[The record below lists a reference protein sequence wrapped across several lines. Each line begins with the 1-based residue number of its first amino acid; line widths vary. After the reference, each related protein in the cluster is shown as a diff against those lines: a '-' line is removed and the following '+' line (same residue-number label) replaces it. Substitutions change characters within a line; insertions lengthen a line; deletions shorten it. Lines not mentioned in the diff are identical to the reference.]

1 MTTYES
7 SRRTVGKMFLIFFLR
22 HSQDSE
28 QVRSWFPWT
37 RAHVSE
43 SRRVG
48 SVRNLLF
55 PIPGGRLYVRRN
67 TEGRGAGLN
76 TCCATE
82 TPSPG
87 GLVSEQAQP
96 EPIVIN
102 GCLSP
107 GANLSTG
114 QLPDTHN
121 TRDKD
126 SHLLALTWCQMGW
139 RPTAEP
145 RNQEEAGRKELFF
158 FLPFNGCKRKGT
170 RPKAFEILQNCV
182 SGEIWH
188 SFRLENNGPPLKDV
202 HWISDEPEMVIP
214 LNVLM
219 NAWRTLKQCH
229 NVIT

>member
-82 TPSPG
+82 TPLTWWTRVWTG
-87 GLVSEQAQP
+87 TTWAHCDQRL
-96 EPIVIN
+96 
-102 GCLSP
+102 CLSP

-145 RNQEEAGRKELFF
+145 RNQEEEGAFF
-158 FLPFNGCKRKGT
+158 FSSFQWVQTQGNPSKSIRNPPKLRKRWNLAQLSTWKQ
-170 RPKAFEILQNCV
+170 RAAFKRC
-182 SGEIWH
+182 
-188 SFRLENNGPPLKDV
+188 
-202 HWISDEPEMVIP
+202 P
-214 LNVLM
+214 LNF
-219 NAWRTLKQCH
+219 WRARNGDTSKRPNECMT
-229 NVIT
+229 NTETEP